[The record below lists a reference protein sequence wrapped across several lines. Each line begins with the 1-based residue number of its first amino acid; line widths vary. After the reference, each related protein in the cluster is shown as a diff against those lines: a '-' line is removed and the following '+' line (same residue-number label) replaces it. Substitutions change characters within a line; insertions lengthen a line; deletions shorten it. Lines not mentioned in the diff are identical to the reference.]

1 MKYVSNPNRLMG
13 VPQTTTAMAVR
24 VGILG
29 ATGAVGQRF
38 IQLLDGHPTFELA
51 SLTASEDSAGKT
63 YADAAK
69 WRVNTPIPEDVAEME
84 VDPTAPDAVPDDV
97 DLLFSSLPSGV
108 ATEVEPEFLQAG
120 YVVSSNSSN
129 DRMAPDVP
137 LTIPEVNPEH
147 LDLIEVQ
154 RDERGWDGALVKNPN
169 CSTIT
174 MVPTLAALDQ
184 FGLEEVH
191 VSTLQAVS
199 GAGYSGVTSM
209 EIIDNAIPHIG
220 GEENKM
226 ETESRKLLGEFD
238 GVDVSLHEMDVA
250 ASCNR
255 IPTLDGHLEN
265 VFAETTE
272 EVTPEEA
279 KEAMREYPG
288 VDLHSAPE
296 QLIHVFDDPSRPQ
309 PRLDRERG
317 DGMQVS
323 AGGVQET
330 AAGIKYNCLA
340 HNTIRGAAGASLLN
354 GELLVEEGWV

>member
-1 MKYVSNPNRLMG
+1 MP
-13 VPQTTTAMAVR
+13 VR

-38 IQLLDGHPTFELA
+38 IQLLDDHSTFELA
-51 SLTASEDSAGKT
+51 AVTASESSAGQT
-63 YADAAK
+63 YREAAK
-69 WRVNTPIPEDVAEME
+69 WRVNAPIPDDVAGMT
-84 VDPTAPDAVPDDV
+84 VRATDPSDVPDDV

-108 ATEVEPEFLQAG
+108 AAEVEPAFLEAG

-129 DRMAPDVP
+129 DRMAEDVP
-137 LTIPEVNPEH
+137 LTIPEINPGH

-174 MVPTLAALDQ
+174 MVPTLAALDE
-184 FGLEEVH
+184 FGLESVR
-191 VSTLQAVS
+191 VATLQAVS
-199 GAGYSGVTSM
+199 GGGYSGVTSM

-220 GEENKM
+220 GEEEKM
-226 ETESRKLLGEFD
+226 ESESRKLLGEFD
-238 GVDVSLHEMDVA
+238 GTGVALHEMDVA

-265 VFAETTE
+265 VFAETAE
-272 EVTPEEA
+272 DASPAEA
-279 KEAMREYPG
+279 AEAMREFPG
-288 VDLHSAPE
+288 VDLPSSPE
-296 QLIHVFDDPSRPQ
+296 QLIHVFEEPERPQ
-309 PRLDRERG
+309 PRMDRERG
-317 DGMQVS
+317 NGMQIS
-323 AGGVQET
+323 AGGLKRTES
-330 AAGIKYNCLA
+330 GLKYNCLA

>member
-1 MKYVSNPNRLMG
+1 M
-13 VPQTTTAMAVR
+13 TVR

-38 IQLLDGHPTFELA
+38 IQLLDDHPTFELA
-51 SLTASEDSAGKT
+51 ALTASESSAGKS
-63 YADAAK
+63 YRDAAK
-69 WRVNTPIPEDVAEME
+69 WRVNTPIPEDVAEMK
-84 VDPTAPDAVPDDV
+84 VSATAPEEVPDDV
-97 DLLFSSLPSGV
+97 DLLFSSLPSG
-108 ATEVEPEFLQAG
+108 AAAEVEPAFLEAG

-137 LTIPEVNPEH
+137 LTIPEINPGH

-154 RDERGWDGALVKNPN
+154 RDQRGWDGALVKNPN

-184 FGLEEVH
+184 FGLESVH

-220 GEENKM
+220 GEEDKM

-238 GVDVSLHEMDVA
+238 GAEISLHEMDVA

-255 IPTLDGHLEN
+255 IATLDGHLEN
-265 VFAETTE
+265 VFAETAE
-272 EVTPEEA
+272 DVSPAEA
-279 KEAMREYPG
+279 AEAMRGFPSA
-288 VDLHSAPE
+288 DLPSSPE
-296 QLIHVFDDPSRPQ
+296 QLIHVFEDFDRPQ

-317 DGMQVS
+317 DGMQIS
-323 AGGVQET
+323 AGGIQET
-330 AAGIKYNCLA
+330 EHGLKYNCLA

-354 GELLVEEGWV
+354 GELLVEEGWI

>member
-1 MKYVSNPNRLMG
+1 MP
-13 VPQTTTAMAVR
+13 VR

-51 SLTASEDSAGKT
+51 AVTASESSAGRT
-63 YADAAK
+63 YRDAAK
-69 WRVNTPIPEDVAEME
+69 WRLGSPIPDDVAEMTVGE
-84 VDPTAPDAVPDDV
+84 TDPSAVPDDV

-108 ATEVEPEFLQAG
+108 AAEVEPAFLEAG

-137 LTIPEVNPEH
+137 LTIPEINPGH

-174 MVPTLAALDQ
+174 MVPTLAALDE
-184 FGLEEVH
+184 FGLESVH

-220 GEENKM
+220 GEEDKM
-226 ETESRKLLGEFD
+226 ETESRKLLGAFD
-238 GVDVSLHEMDVA
+238 GTEVALHDMEVS

-265 VFAETTE
+265 VFAETAAD
-272 EVTPEEA
+272 VSPDDA
-279 KEAMREYPG
+279 AAAMREYPG
-288 VDLHSAPE
+288 VDLPSSPDR
-296 QLIHVFDDPSRPQ
+296 LIHVFDDFERPQ
-309 PRLDRERG
+309 PRMDRGRG
-317 DGMQVS
+317 DGMQIS
-323 AGGVQET
+323 AGGLQET
-330 AAGIKYNCLA
+330 DGGLKYNCLA

>member
-1 MKYVSNPNRLMG
+1 MSV
-13 VPQTTTAMAVR
+13 Q

-38 IQLLDGHPTFELA
+38 IQLLDDHPTFDLA
-51 SLTASEDSAGKT
+51 AVTASAASAGKT
-63 YADAAK
+63 YREAAK
-69 WRVNTPIPEDVAEME
+69 WRVDTPIPEDVAEME
-84 VDPTAPDAVPDDV
+84 VAETSPAGVADDDV

-108 ATEVEPEFLQAG
+108 AAEVEPEFLDAG

-129 DRMAPDVP
+129 DRMAADVP
-137 LTIPEVNPEH
+137 LTIPEINPDH
-147 LDLIEVQ
+147 LGLIEVQ

-174 MVPTLAALDQ
+174 MVPTLAAIDE
-184 FGLEEVH
+184 FGLESVR

-209 EIIDNAIPHIG
+209 EILDNAIPHIG
-220 GEENKM
+220 GEEDKM

-238 GVDVSLHEMDVA
+238 GAEVALHGADVA

-265 VFAETTE
+265 VFAEFAE
-272 EVTPEEA
+272 DRAPA
-279 KEAMREYPG
+279 DLREAMRSFEG
-288 VDLHSAPE
+288 VGDLPSSPD
-296 QLIHVFDDPSRPQ
+296 QLIKVFGDDEPERPQ
-309 PRLDRERG
+309 PRLDRTYA
-317 DGMQVS
+317 DGMGIV
-323 AGGVQET
+323 AGGVRAT
-330 AAGIKYNCLA
+330 DAGAKYNCLA

-354 GELLVEEGWV
+354 GELLVEEGYV

>member
-1 MKYVSNPNRLMG
+1 MP
-13 VPQTTTAMAVR
+13 VR

-51 SLTASEDSAGKT
+51 AVTASESSAGRS
-63 YADAAK
+63 YRDAAK
-69 WRVNTPIPEDVAEME
+69 WRLGSPIPDDIAEMTVGE
-84 VDPTAPDAVPDDV
+84 TDPSAVPDDV

-108 ATEVEPEFLQAG
+108 AAEVEPAFLEAG

-137 LTIPEVNPEH
+137 LTIPEINPGH

-174 MVPTLAALDQ
+174 MVPTLAALDE
-184 FGLEEVH
+184 FGLESVH

-220 GEENKM
+220 GEEDKM

-238 GVDVSLHEMDVA
+238 GTGIELHDMEVA

-265 VFAETTE
+265 VFAETAADVSPADAAAE
-272 EVTPEEA
+272 
-279 KEAMREYPG
+279 MREYPG
-288 VDLHSAPE
+288 VDLPSSPD
-296 QLIHVFDDPSRPQ
+296 QLIHVFDDFQRPQ
-309 PRLDRERG
+309 PRMDRGRG
-317 DGMQVS
+317 DGMQIS
-323 AGGVQET
+323 AGGLQAT
-330 AAGIKYNCLA
+330 DSGLKYNCLA

>member
-1 MKYVSNPNRLMG
+1 MS
-13 VPQTTTAMAVR
+13 VR

-38 IQLLDGHPTFELA
+38 IQLLDDHPTFELA
-51 SLTASEDSAGKT
+51 AVTASSDSAGKT
-63 YADAAK
+63 YREAAK
-69 WRVNTPIPEDVAEME
+69 WRVNTPIPDDVAQME
-84 VDPTAPDAVPDDV
+84 VTETSPAGIADADV

-108 ATEVEPEFLQAG
+108 AAEVEPDFLNEG

-129 DRMAPDVP
+129 DRMATDVP
-137 LTIPEVNPEH
+137 LTIPEINPDH

-174 MVPTLAALDQ
+174 MVPTLAALDE
-184 FGLEEVH
+184 FGLERVH
-191 VSTLQAVS
+191 VTTLQAVS

-209 EIIDNAIPHIG
+209 EILDNAIPHIG
-220 GEENKM
+220 GEEEKM

-238 GVDVSLHEMDVA
+238 GAEVRLHGADVA

-265 VFAETTE
+265 VFAEVAADPSPDE
-272 EVTPEEA
+272 IRA
-279 KEAMREYPG
+279 SMRAFESA
-288 VDLHSAPE
+288 DLPSSPD
-296 QLIHVFDDPSRPQ
+296 QLIKVYGDDEPERPQ
-309 PRLDRERG
+309 PRLDRMYA
-317 DGMQVS
+317 DGMGIV
-323 AGGVQET
+323 AGGVQATT
-330 AAGIKYNCLA
+330 AGVKYNCLA

-354 GELLVEEGWV
+354 GELLVEEGYV